1 MATTHY
7 VVPNETQYVAP
18 SETHYVVPDEKL
30 QYTGE
35 HVEDFSN
42 SHGSQDISDH
52 DEFEFTEKER
62 KKIMRKVDWRLVP
75 ICGVM
80 YCISLLDRTNL
91 SAANIA
97 GMSKEL
103 HLVTKTVDRYVCCN
117 FD

>member
-7 VVPNETQYVAP
+7 VA
-18 SETHYVVPDEKL
+18 DEKIG
-30 QYTGE
+30 YTDGHFEE
-35 HVEDFSN
+35 HGTPV
-42 SHGSQDISDH
+42 SHASQDASDP
-52 DEFEFTEKER
+52 DAFEFTEKER
-62 KKIMRKVDWRLVP
+62 KGIMRKIDFRLVP

-103 HLVTKTVDRYVCCN
+103 KLVTKTVDRYVC
-117 FD
+117 